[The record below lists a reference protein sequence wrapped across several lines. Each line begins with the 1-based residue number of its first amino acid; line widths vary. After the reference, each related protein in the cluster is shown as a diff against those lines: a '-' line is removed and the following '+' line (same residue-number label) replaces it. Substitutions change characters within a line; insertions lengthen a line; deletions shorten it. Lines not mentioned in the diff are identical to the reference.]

1 MSTGNKIGRND
12 PCSCGADR
20 KYKKCCE
27 RVESERQRGPQQYAH
42 LSVKNIVLEEI
53 RSFKEIFGVTL
64 TDTEV
69 KVSPT
74 ITDSDVLLF
83 VERVK
88 NLWESKPDLLPHMPN
103 KNDLK
108 YRALYFGS
116 PDMFTTVNL
125 LTRYALY
132 CDQIIITDPFG
143 IFRGMNRKA
152 EHTPFREPQAWV
164 RQIVRN
170 GVYLSSIEE
179 WISNDLVF
187 ATAFPLDF
195 YDPVRQQHIQM
206 MRTKLDGMSEEKWDE
221 IVDDTIEAQFLSQFT
236 PDELEAMKPKRT
248 DMKLICGLLDDDEW
262 NRARPYMRGITKEKV
277 VETLESMKERNTQI
291 DRALAQLQSEPRR
304 YQWALNR
311 QFEPRMDVFGSG
323 MNLLDA
329 RWFAELTGSHLVT
342 DRRVIWNE
350 ILAGETEEKEPQSE
364 KVRQSLSALAE
375 AFQKLEFYF
384 LNDVP
389 LDFALQIRKENRLV
403 GFRTYLKDFWNKIR
417 REDQT
422 EEERLLVIQEFRDNL
437 DTQYQQFKKEFDEL
451 RKNVVAKI
459 GIAGASGAGAVLSGQ
474 IGLGLFSLGMLAAAY
489 SDQTK
494 KETKHAQAL
503 SVFLDLERR

>member
-1 MSTGNKIGRND
+1 MSSEQKIGRND
-12 PCSCGADR
+12 PCPCGADR

-27 RVESERQRGPQQYAH
+27 RVESERQRGPQPYAH

-83 VERVK
+83 VERVT
-88 NLWESKPDLLPHMPN
+88 NLWESKRDLLPHMPN

-116 PDMFTTVNL
+116 PDMFTTVIL

-132 CDQIIITDPFG
+132 CDQIIVIDPFG
-143 IFRGMNRKA
+143 IFRGMNRRA
-152 EHTPFREPQAWV
+152 THTPFAEPQAWV
-164 RQIVRN
+164 WQIVRD

-179 WISNDLVF
+179 WIQNDLVF
-187 ATAFPLDF
+187 ATAFPLSS
-195 YDPVRQQHIQM
+195 YDPLGQKHIEM
-206 MRTKLDGMSEEKWDE
+206 MKSKVGEMSEQPWAA
-221 IVDDTIEAQFLSQFT
+221 IIDDTVESQFLSQFT
-236 PDELEAMKPKRT
+236 PDELKAMRPKPT
-248 DMKLICGLLDDDEW
+248 DVKMIARLLDEEEW
-262 NRARPYMRGITKEKV
+262 NRFGPHMRGITKEKV
-277 VETLESMKERNTQI
+277 VQTLQNMDDRNKQI
-291 DRALAQLQSEPRR
+291 DKAMNQLQQEPRR

-311 QFEPRMDVFGSG
+311 QFENRMHTFGSG

-350 ILAGETEEKEPQSE
+350 ILAGETEEQEPQSE
-364 KVRQSLSALAE
+364 KVKQSLRALAE

-384 LNDVP
+384 LNDVA

-422 EEERLLVIQEFRDNL
+422 EDQRLATIQEFRDNL
-437 DTQYQQFKKEFDEL
+437 DAQYQQFKKEFDEL

-459 GIAGASGAGAVLSGQ
+459 GVAGASGAGAVLSGQ
-474 IGLGLFSLGMLAAAY
+474 LTLFMFSLGMLVAAY
-489 SDQTK
+489 SDEAK
-494 KETKHAQAL
+494 KQTKHAQAL

>member
-1 MSTGNKIGRND
+1 MSTEQKLGRND
-12 PCSCGADR
+12 PCTCGADR

-42 LSVKNIVLEEI
+42 LSVKTIVLEEI

-83 VERVK
+83 AERVT
-88 NLWESKPDLLPHMPN
+88 NLWQRDLLPHMPN

-132 CDQIIITDPFG
+132 CDQIIVTDPFG
-143 IFRGMNRKA
+143 VFRGMNRRA
-152 EHTPFREPQAWV
+152 EHGPFTEPQAWV
-164 RQIVRN
+164 RQIVRD
-170 GVYLSSIEE
+170 GVYLCSIEE
-179 WISNDLVF
+179 WIRNDLVF
-187 ATAFPLDF
+187 ATAFPLSF
-195 YDPVRQQHIQM
+195 YDPLRQQHIQM
-206 MRTKLDGMSEEKWDE
+206 MRAKFDGMSEEQWAE
-221 IVDDTIEAQFLSQFT
+221 IIDDTIESQFLSQFT
-236 PDELEAMKPKRT
+236 PDELKAMRPKPT
-248 DMKLICGLLDDDEW
+248 DIRMIAGLLDEGEW
-262 NRARPYMRGITKEKV
+262 NRFSPHMRGITKERV
-277 VETLESMKERNTQI
+277 QQTLESMNDRNRQI
-291 DRALAQLQSEPRR
+291 DTALAQLQSEPRR

-311 QFEPRMDVFGSG
+311 QFQPQMNTFGSG

-350 ILAGETEEKEPQSE
+350 ILTGETEEKEPQSE

-389 LDFALQIRKENRLV
+389 LDFALQIRRENRIV
-403 GFRTYLKDFWNKIR
+403 GFRTYLKDFWNNLR
-417 REDQT
+417 REEQT
-422 EEERLLVIQEFRDNL
+422 EDQRLAIIQEFRDNL
-437 DTQYQQFKKEFDEL
+437 DAQYQQFKREFDEL
-451 RKNVVAKI
+451 KTNVVAKI
-459 GIAGASGAGAVLSGQ
+459 GIAGASGAGAVLTGQ
-474 IGLGLFSLGMLAAAY
+474 LALGMFSLGLLVAAY
-489 SDQTK
+489 SDEAK
-494 KETKHAQAL
+494 KQTKHAQAL